1 MEIQVGSGH
10 LKNGRIK
17 ELMKLIGPDFALVN
31 PKVVCGKIH
40 LNQAA
45 KLADKSHFGK
55 YNFSKDRSTE
65 LLLYLTA
72 QRQISKAIEI
82 AGLSPDSKE
91 IAWVSFSEVPNEL
104 SVLID
109 SDDSLISKA
118 NFDYSLHGINDSD
131 LNLDTK
137 QKIIMTRTSSLPVQS
152 R

>member
-1 MEIQVGSGH
+1 M
-10 LKNGRIK
+10 
-17 ELMKLIGPDFALVN
+17 
-31 PKVVCGKIH
+31 
-40 LNQAA
+40 
-45 KLADKSHFGK
+45 
-55 YNFSKDRSTE
+55 
-65 LLLYLTA
+65 LLYLTA

-82 AGLSPDSKE
+82 AGVSPESKE